1 MEEASSRM
9 QNTGKYEHIYVDLRE
24 PKISFADIA
33 GYESVKEKFA
43 EMLVFPFKFREAF
56 EKANLALPTGVIVW
70 GPLGAGKGHLIEA
83 SAKEAGVNFVIIRG
97 RETTANA
104 EAIREGFRVA
114 KENKPC
120 IIHVMDIDWLAPR
133 EDANYKWSD
142 GSEKGKPDK
151 FGTVEVRKA
160 LYECVASVAYDRDI
174 MVAASCYR
182 IDVLDQA
189 YTRTGML
196 GRKIYVPR
204 PGKEDRKKIIM
215 HYLKKMEHEN
225 IDFDRLAELTEYYV
239 GWDLEALC
247 RKASLICMNK
257 NGREGKI
264 SMKDFEEALKSVKPW
279 LSKEMAEDYDK
290 IFSQDCQH
298 KYNF

>member
-1 MEEASSRM
+1 M
-9 QNTGKYEHIYVDLRE
+9 QSTGKYEHVYVDLRKPE
-24 PKISFADIA
+24 ISFGDIA
-33 GYESVKEKFA
+33 GYESVKEKFM

-56 EKANLALPTGVIVW
+56 EKANLKLPSGVICW
-70 GPLGAGKGHLIEA
+70 GPLGIGKGHLIEA

-104 EAIREGFRVA
+104 EAIREGFKVA
-114 KENKPC
+114 KKNKPC

-133 EDANYKWSD
+133 SDANYTWSD
-142 GSEKGKPDK
+142 GSDKGKPDK
-151 FGTVEVRKA
+151 FGTPEVRKA
-160 LYECVASVAYDRDI
+160 LYNAVADVAYDKEI

-204 PGKEDRKKIIM
+204 PGREDRKKIIM
-215 HYLKKMEHEN
+215 HYLKKQKHES
-225 IDFDRLAELTEYYV
+225 IDFEKLAELTRYYV

-247 RKASLICMNK
+247 RKASLISLK
-257 NGREGKI
+257 RNGKEAKI
-264 SMKDFEEALKSVKPW
+264 SMKDFEEALKYVKPW
-279 LSKEMAEDYDK
+279 LSREMAEDYDK